1 MIADKSINLDTL
13 HKVLFDNEKL
23 ELSEECIRKVEE
35 SFDFLQSFS
44 SDKIIYG
51 INTGFGPM
59 AQYRIED
66 QSLIDLQYNII
77 RSHSTGAGKPL
88 PELYVKAAM
97 IARLYTFLQGKSGVH
112 LELVSLLCEF
122 INRGI
127 YPFIPEHG
135 SVGASGDL
143 VQLAHIALTL
153 IGEGEVFYQGKL
165 CNAAT
170 VLQENGLKPFSMRI
184 REGLSVTNGTSVMT
198 GIGIVN
204 LIYAKKLLRWSVAAS
219 VMMNE
224 IAASY
229 DDFMAQSLNEA
240 KHHKGQQEIAAMMRE
255 WVAGSKCV
263 LQRENELYNQVH
275 KEKIFEHKV
284 QPYYSLRCVPQILGP
299 IYDELE
305 NAEEVLINEINSAC
319 DNPIVDPDTQNI
331 YHGGNFHG
339 DYISFEMDKL
349 KIAVTKLT
357 MLCERQINYL
367 FHDRI
372 NGILPPF
379 VNLGVLGL
387 NYGLQASQFT
397 ATSTTAECQTL
408 SNPMYVHSIPNNND
422 NQDIVS
428 MGTNSALLAKTV
440 IENSYQVMAIQF
452 MGMAQAIDYLKIQDR
467 LSSKSR
473 QVYEEIRSFF
483 PVFTNDTP
491 KYKEIEMMIDYL
503 KKKIN
508 KMKYALVTG
517 GSRGIGRAVS
527 CKLAEMGYFIL
538 INYQNNDAEAE
549 KTLQLV
555 QEKGSNGE
563 LMKFDVTDPAAI
575 TLALGNWASQ
585 HPDEYIEVLI
595 NNAGIRKDNLML
607 WMTGEEWSKVL
618 DISLNGFFNV
628 TQPLLK
634 NMLVKRY
641 GRIVNI
647 VSLSGIQ
654 GMPGQANY
662 SAAKGGVIAATKA
675 LAQEVAK
682 KKVTVNAVA
691 PGFIRTD
698 MTEGIDENEW
708 KKHIPAGRFGT
719 PEEVADLVGFLAS
732 PASSYITGEVISING
747 GLYT

>member
-229 DDFMAQSLNEA
+229 DDFMAQALNEA

-284 QPYYSLRCVPQILGP
+284 QTYYSLRCVPQILGP

-503 KKKIN
+503 KKEDK
-508 KMKYALVTG
+508 
-517 GSRGIGRAVS
+517 
-527 CKLAEMGYFIL
+527 
-538 INYQNNDAEAE
+538 
-549 KTLQLV
+549 
-555 QEKGSNGE
+555 
-563 LMKFDVTDPAAI
+563 
-575 TLALGNWASQ
+575 
-585 HPDEYIEVLI
+585 
-595 NNAGIRKDNLML
+595 
-607 WMTGEEWSKVL
+607 
-618 DISLNGFFNV
+618 
-628 TQPLLK
+628 
-634 NMLVKRY
+634 
-641 GRIVNI
+641 
-647 VSLSGIQ
+647 
-654 GMPGQANY
+654 
-662 SAAKGGVIAATKA
+662 
-675 LAQEVAK
+675 
-682 KKVTVNAVA
+682 
-691 PGFIRTD
+691 
-698 MTEGIDENEW
+698 
-708 KKHIPAGRFGT
+708 
-719 PEEVADLVGFLAS
+719 
-732 PASSYITGEVISING
+732 
-747 GLYT
+747 

>member
-1 MIADKSINLDTL
+1 MIADKHINLDTL
-13 HKVLFDNEKL
+13 YKVLFEDEKL
-23 ELSEECIRKVEE
+23 ELSEECIGEVEE
-35 SFDFLQSFS
+35 SFRFLQSFS

-66 QSLIDLQYNII
+66 QSLIELQYNII

-112 LELVSLLCEF
+112 TEVVMLLCEF

-127 YPFIPEHG
+127 YPFVPEHG

-165 CNAAT
+165 CDTAT
-170 VLQENGLKPFSMRI
+170 VLKENGLEPFRMRI

-204 LIYAKKLLRWSVAAS
+204 LIYARQLLRWSVIAS

-229 DDFMAQSLNEA
+229 DDFMSQALNGTKLHE
-240 KHHKGQQEIAAMMRE
+240 GQQQIAAMMRD
-255 WVAGSKCV
+255 WVAGSACV
-263 LQRENELYNQVH
+263 RKRENELYNGKH
-275 KEKIFEHKV
+275 TEKIFEHKV
-284 QPYYSLRCVPQILGP
+284 QPYYSLRCIPQILGP

-305 NAEEVLINEINSAC
+305 NAEKVLINEINSAC
-319 DNPIVDPDTQNI
+319 DNPIVDPETRNI

-339 DYISFEMDKL
+339 DYVSFEMDKL

-408 SNPMYVHSIPNNND
+408 SMPMYVHSIPNNND

-440 IENSYQVMAIQF
+440 IENSYQVMSVQF
-452 MGMAQAIDYLKIQDR
+452 MGIVQAIDCLKIQEQ
-467 LSSKSR
+467 LSPKSR
-473 QVYEEIRSFF
+473 RVYEEIRSFF
-483 PVFTNDTP
+483 PVFTADTP
-491 KYKEIEMMIDYL
+491 KYKEIEAMTNYL
-503 KKKIN
+503 KK
-508 KMKYALVTG
+508 G
-517 GSRGIGRAVS
+517 
-527 CKLAEMGYFIL
+527 
-538 INYQNNDAEAE
+538 NN
-549 KTLQLV
+549 
-555 QEKGSNGE
+555 
-563 LMKFDVTDPAAI
+563 
-575 TLALGNWASQ
+575 
-585 HPDEYIEVLI
+585 
-595 NNAGIRKDNLML
+595 
-607 WMTGEEWSKVL
+607 
-618 DISLNGFFNV
+618 SL
-628 TQPLLK
+628 
-634 NMLVKRY
+634 
-641 GRIVNI
+641 
-647 VSLSGIQ
+647 
-654 GMPGQANY
+654 
-662 SAAKGGVIAATKA
+662 
-675 LAQEVAK
+675 
-682 KKVTVNAVA
+682 
-691 PGFIRTD
+691 
-698 MTEGIDENEW
+698 
-708 KKHIPAGRFGT
+708 
-719 PEEVADLVGFLAS
+719 
-732 PASSYITGEVISING
+732 
-747 GLYT
+747 